1 MVSLK
6 VRVCSQ
12 LKLQP
17 ALRAWTFVSAVSAAF
32 ICWWIIA
39 EALTPDGVDVRWNWH
54 WRQWA
59 AFGVGLVVPGVV
71 AGWKAPELRKW
82 WFKHVKPDGKTLS
95 LKWLVGLGLLGTLVI
110 AASLIYWQ
118 AELLTLDGE
127 SVSSVESAELLD
139 ITRSTAFSLGAI
151 GAIAA
156 LLVGYRRQKST
167 EDAHQQELD
176 KHAHEVQKHADEV
189 DAVQKNLEL
198 ERDKQRAEQIS
209 KLHDRYAK
217 AVEQLAD
224 DKVTIRLGGVYVL
237 AALADDW
244 RARDNYRQQQV
255 CVDMLCSYLRSAEYK
270 VVDSEPA
277 LAEAYTQVDWEK
289 LKTDQP
295 VRKAALECLSEIKR
309 REVEGP
315 EGVWA
320 KGLLKL
326 KKSANE
332 SLGISPPPPLRM
344 DLQGLQ
350 LVGLDLRHARL
361 SYLPLESAKLMSADL
376 TGADLTSAK
385 LNFAALNGATL
396 TDTNLTRTD
405 LSDASLK
412 NCNLKGAYMIGT
424 KLWNA
429 TILPPYMDGDGS
441 MDGAIIIGVDFA
453 AASRVYGSG
462 SSVIIDEETLG
473 SAGDYI
479 DGGEGQ
485 SIVRRPLDADDLD
498 DQTIVRD
505 LIATA
510 GWDELSDGEL
520 WRAKRVTIDLPER
533 DARLLVEK

>member
-6 VRVCSQ
+6 VKFCSQ
-12 LKLQP
+12 LKLHP
-17 ALRAWTFVSAVSAAF
+17 ALRAWSFVSAVSAAF
-32 ICWWIIA
+32 ICWWIVA
-39 EALTPDGVDVRWNWH
+39 EALTPDGVDVRWDWG
-54 WRQWA
+54 WRQWI
-59 AFGVGLVVPGVV
+59 AFGVGLLVPGLL
-71 AGWKAPELRKW
+71 AGWNAPELRKW

-95 LKWLVGLGLLGTLVI
+95 LKWLVGLGLFGTLVI

-127 SVSSVESAELLD
+127 SVSSVESPELLD

-176 KHAHEVQKHADEV
+176 KHAHEVQKHTDEV
-189 DAVQKNLEL
+189 DAAQKNLAL

-224 DKVTIRLGGVYVL
+224 DKVTIRLGGVHVL
-237 AALADDW
+237 AALAEDW

-255 CVDMLCSYLRSAEYK
+255 CVDMLCSYLRSAEHK
-270 VVDSEPA
+270 VVESESA
-277 LAEAYTQVDWEK
+277 SGEASDQIDWDK
-289 LKTDQP
+289 LKADQP

-320 KGLLKL
+320 KGVGEL
-326 KKSANE
+326 KKLAYG
-332 SLGISPPPPLRM
+332 SLGIPSAPLRM
-344 DLQGLQ
+344 DLQGIP
-350 LVGLDLRHARL
+350 LVGLDLHHARL
-361 SYLPLESAKLMSADL
+361 TYLPLESAKLMFADL

-385 LNFAALNGATL
+385 LNHAAMNGATL
-396 TDTNLTRTD
+396 AGTNLTRTD
-405 LSDASLK
+405 LSDASLI
-412 NCNLKGAYMIGT
+412 NCSLKGAYMIGT
-424 KLWNA
+424 ELANA
-429 TILPPYMDGDGS
+429 TITPPYVGGNGS

-453 AASRVYGSG
+453 AAFRVDGTG
-462 SSVIIDEETLG
+462 SSVIIDEETLD
-473 SAGDYI
+473 SAGDYM

-485 SIVRRPLDADDLD
+485 SIRRRPLDADDPD
-498 DQTIVRD
+498 DLARVRA
-505 LIATA
+505 LIAAA
-510 GWDELSDGEL
+510 GLGEMSDGDL
-520 WRAKRVTIDLPER
+520 WRAKRMTISLPER
-533 DARLLVEK
+533 DTRPLVEK

>member
-1 MVSLK
+1 MVSL
-6 VRVCSQ
+6 RVKFCSQ
-12 LKLQP
+12 LKLHP
-17 ALRAWTFVSAVSAAF
+17 ALRAFSFVSAVSAAF
-32 ICWWIIA
+32 ICWWIVA
-39 EALTPDGVDVRWNWH
+39 EALTPDGVDVRWDWDR
-54 WRQWA
+54 RQWI
-59 AFGVGLVVPGVV
+59 AFGVGLLVPGLL
-71 AGWKAPELRKW
+71 AGWRAPELRKW
-82 WFKHVKPDGKTLS
+82 WFKHVKPDGATLS
-95 LKWLVGLGLLGTLVI
+95 LKWLVGLGLFATVVV

-127 SVSSVESAELLD
+127 SVASVESAELLD

-189 DAVQKNLEL
+189 DAAQKNLAL

-270 VVDSEPA
+270 VVDSEAA
-277 LAEAYTQVDWEK
+277 LPEAYTQVDWDK
-289 LKTDQP
+289 LKMDQP

-309 REVEGP
+309 YEVKGP
-315 EGVWA
+315 DAVLA
-320 KGLLKL
+320 KSVVKL
-326 KKSANE
+326 KSSVNAG
-332 SLGISPPPPLRM
+332 LGIPSPPPLRM
-344 DLQGLQ
+344 DLQGIQ

-361 SYLPLESAKLMSADL
+361 SYLPLERAKLMSADL

-385 LNFAALNGATL
+385 LNHAALNGATL
-396 TDTNLTRTD
+396 TGTNLTRTD
-405 LSDASLK
+405 LSDASLRY
-412 NCNLKGAYMIGT
+412 CNLKGAYMIGT
-424 KLWNA
+424 KLANT
-429 TILPPYMDGDGS
+429 TILPPHVDGDGS
-441 MDGAIIIGVDFA
+441 IDDAVIIGVDFA
-453 AASRVYGSG
+453 AAFRVYGSG
-462 SSVIIDEETLG
+462 SSVIIDEETLDR
-473 SAGDYI
+473 AGDYM

-485 SIVRRPLDADDLD
+485 SIRRRPLDADDPDGLAR
-498 DQTIVRD
+498 VRS
-505 LIATA
+505 LIAAA
-510 GWDELSDGEL
+510 GLGEKSDGDL
-520 WRAKRVTIDLPER
+520 WRAKRMTISLPER
-533 DARLLVEK
+533 DTRQLVEK